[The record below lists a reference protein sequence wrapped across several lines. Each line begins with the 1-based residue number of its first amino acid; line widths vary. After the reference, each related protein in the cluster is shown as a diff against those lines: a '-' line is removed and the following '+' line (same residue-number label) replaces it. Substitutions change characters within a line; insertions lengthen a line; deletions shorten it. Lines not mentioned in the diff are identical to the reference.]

1 MNEKSTVQLKIE
13 NKVGNFTGYLE
24 GRLDPVQT
32 FKVICVDESS
42 DWFVPWEDHGACND
56 WS

>member
-1 MNEKSTVQLKIE
+1 VNEKSTVQLKIE

>member
-1 MNEKSTVQLKIE
+1 
-13 NKVGNFTGYLE
+13 
-24 GRLDPVQT
+24 
-32 FKVICVDESS
+32 VICVDESS